1 MEYVVLQTAEEIG
14 EVVAQEIAT
23 LIKEKPQANICI
35 AAGHSS
41 LWTFEK
47 LVEKVKHGELSFS
60 QANFTAMDEW
70 AGMNETDSG
79 SCGDFLVKHF
89 LSQVDFCPENISL
102 VNGRAVDPQQELERI
117 ASFIREKGGIDYMV
131 LGVGMNGHLALNE
144 PGTSFTSGPH
154 LSQLDEVTCT
164 VGAKYFEEVPSL
176 TGGVTIGL
184 GDICRTGRCVLT
196 VNGVKKAPILHRFLD
211 SSPTEELPVTVL
223 KTIENCTVYCDKEA
237 AGETTP

>member
-1 MEYVVLQTAEEIG
+1 MEYVVLKTAEEIG
-14 EVVAQEIAT
+14 EVVANEIAA
-23 LIKEKPQANICI
+23 LIQEKPKANICI

-41 LWTFEK
+41 LCTFEK
-47 LVEKVKHGELSFS
+47 LVEKVKQGTLSFA
-60 QANFTAMDEW
+60 QASFTAMDEW

-89 LSQVDFCPENISL
+89 LSQVDFCPGNISL
-102 VNGRAVDPQQELERI
+102 VNGRADDPQQELKRI
-117 ASFIREKGGIDYMV
+117 ASFIEEKGGIDYMV

-154 LSQLDEVTCT
+154 LSQLDEVTRT
-164 VGAKYFEEVPSL
+164 VSTKYFEEAPSL

-196 VNGVKKAPILHRFLD
+196 VNGAKKASILRRFLD
-211 SSPTEELPVTVL
+211 SPATEELPVTVL
-223 KTIENCTVYCDKEA
+223 KTLENCTVYCDREA
-237 AGETTP
+237 AGETML